1 MSVTIVGEDVDDELG
16 HVHPCHGGIWP
27 FYVAEH
33 LSGCDGA
40 HASVSSREQSLVGS
54 YLHVLEVRLPAK
66 DPK

>member
-1 MSVTIVGEDVDDELG
+1 MFIGERPRGVDDELG
-16 HVHPCHGGIWP
+16 HVHPSGRHQPP

-40 HASVSSREQSLVGS
+40 RISSANSPWLIA
-54 YLHVLEVRLPAK
+54 YLLLEVRLPAK